1 MEALYRAARFEG
13 LEEPSREDWRRIIAD
28 SSSVEWILGWREGV
42 SNIIDGIAEHGGNEL
57 IDELIE
63 RSLSEGSRYLYIAL
77 TPYASPEMR
86 DKYAGYFEADDAY
99 RAAFEER
106 LPDENR

>member
-42 SNIIDGIAEHGGNEL
+42 SNIIDGIAEHGGSEL

-77 TPYASPEMR
+77 TPYASPEVR

-106 LPDENR
+106 LPDENQ